1 MKNESFNIKINY
13 FKMIWFRWLMLM
25 AWLQMQILYETRL
38 ASGLLL
44 LRVLRKSFVFTGY
57 IVVLVFVCIL
67 FLSHWWMISSCC
79 FFSYQGLMVVNSVYT
94 IRFRIL
100 CVFSFI
106 HQSIFLVYN
115 KYIVQRPE
123 PKCSCNAIK
132 KIAL

>member
-1 MKNESFNIKINY
+1 MECFCYFVILMKNESFNIKINY
-13 FKMIWFRWLMLM
+13 FKMIWFGWLMLM

-38 ASGLLL
+38 ARRLLL
-44 LRVLRKSFVFTGY
+44 LVLGKSSVFTGY
-57 IVVLVFVCIL
+57 IVVLVFVWIL
-67 FLSHWWMISSCC
+67 FLSHWWMISFLLC

-115 KYIVQRPE
+115 KYIAQRPE
-123 PKCSCNAIK
+123 PKC
-132 KIAL
+132 